1 MEIMDYLDA
10 MGKAKKEYLRY
21 LEPVCKDRSL
31 TQNELAVLLFLYNN
45 PGRDRAADIV
55 RGRGMS
61 KGHVS
66 LSLRS
71 LEARGLVARWEDEED
86 RRTVRLTL
94 TDNGGK
100 IAADGQAAQRDF
112 FARIRA
118 GITSEESQVMRSVT
132 QKISE
137 NILALEREL

>member
-1 MEIMDYLDA
+1 M
-10 MGKAKKEYLRY
+10 
-21 LEPVCKDRSL
+21 
-31 TQNELAVLLFLYNN
+31 THNELDVLLFLANT
-45 PGRDRAADIV
+45 PGQDRAADIV

-66 LSLRS
+66 LSLRI
-71 LEARGLVARWEDEED
+71 LEAWGLVDRWEDEED

-112 FARIRA
+112 FARILA